1 MLVVDTNIISYL
13 YFPTEYT
20 QYSEV
25 LLELDLD
32 WAAPILWKSEFRNIL
47 AIYLRK
53 EIIDLAVAID
63 IQAQA
68 ESLLAGNEFEIN
80 SDQVLAL
87 TQASHCSAYDCEF
100 ISLAQTFNTQLI
112 TTDKKLIKAFP
123 ENAITAKVYI
133 EENR

>member
-20 QYSEV
+20 QYSEA
-25 LLELDLD
+25 LLELDIN

-47 AIYLRK
+47 ALYLRK
-53 EIIDLAVAID
+53 GIIDLAVAMD

-68 ESLLAGNEFEIN
+68 ELLLIDNEFEIN
-80 SDQVLAL
+80 SDKVLAL
-87 TQASHCSAYDCEF
+87 AYSSRCSAYDCEF
-100 ISLAQTFNTQLI
+100 IALAQTLNTPLI

-123 ENAITAKVYI
+123 EHAVSAKTYV
-133 EENR
+133 EESS